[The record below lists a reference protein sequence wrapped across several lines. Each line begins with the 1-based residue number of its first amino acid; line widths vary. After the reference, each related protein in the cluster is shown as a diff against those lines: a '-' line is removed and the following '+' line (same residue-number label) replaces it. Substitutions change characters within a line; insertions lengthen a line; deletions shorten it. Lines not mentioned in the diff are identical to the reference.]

1 MMQIYRPTES
11 EKIKG
16 RNHFYAQLVREGLA
30 YQKPENRMDKA
41 PVGLDMGPSTIAV
54 VVVKEESRESKR
66 EIRRLPKLT
75 LLDS

>member
-1 MMQIYRPTES
+1 MMQIYRPTEN
-11 EKIKG
+11 EKIRG
-16 RNHFYAQLVREGLA
+16 RNHFYAPLVCEGLA

>member
-11 EKIKG
+11 EKVRG
-16 RNHFYAQLVREGLA
+16 RNHFYAQLVCEGLA

-54 VVVKEESRESKR
+54 VKEESKESKR
-66 EIRRLPKLT
+66 EIIHLPKLT